1 MKLWHESHGKGS
13 DLVLLHGWGM
23 NSAVWEPVIDEL
35 DQHFTVTCVD
45 LPGHGFSTLSDTENT
60 GLDDWADAIA
70 AVVPVNAIWLGWSLG
85 GLLALQAV
93 LNNITNIRALFMMTA
108 TPSFMQRDDW
118 QCAMPQQT
126 LMQFSES
133 LKADVKSTLTRF
145 LSLQIQGCDNARDLL
160 KQLRSGF
167 SERPSAT
174 FHALQTGLGFLRHT
188 DLRESLQAIDVPVHW
203 LYGNRDTLT
212 PACAADE
219 IGKMMPFASSQV
231 IHGAAHVPFLSHFEQ
246 VLASLLELEQQV

>member
-85 GLLALQAV
+85 G
-93 LNNITNIRALFMMTA
+93 
-108 TPSFMQRDDW
+108 
-118 QCAMPQQT
+118 
-126 LMQFSES
+126 
-133 LKADVKSTLTRF
+133 
-145 LSLQIQGCDNARDLL
+145 
-160 KQLRSGF
+160 
-167 SERPSAT
+167 
-174 FHALQTGLGFLRHT
+174 
-188 DLRESLQAIDVPVHW
+188 
-203 LYGNRDTLT
+203 
-212 PACAADE
+212 
-219 IGKMMPFASSQV
+219 
-231 IHGAAHVPFLSHFEQ
+231 
-246 VLASLLELEQQV
+246 